1 MKYTRDAVIKDKL
14 NNDIEMSRFPAVH
27 EIFKGLALNILR
39 RHKIT
44 SFLRE
49 PLLFLLGVGLRNLD
63 GSLCG
68 L

>member
-1 MKYTRDAVIKDKL
+1 MKYARDAVIRDKL

-27 EIFKGLALNILR
+27 EILKGLAINILR
-39 RHKIT
+39 RHKVA

-49 PLLFLLGVGLRNLD
+49 PLLFLLGMGLRNLD